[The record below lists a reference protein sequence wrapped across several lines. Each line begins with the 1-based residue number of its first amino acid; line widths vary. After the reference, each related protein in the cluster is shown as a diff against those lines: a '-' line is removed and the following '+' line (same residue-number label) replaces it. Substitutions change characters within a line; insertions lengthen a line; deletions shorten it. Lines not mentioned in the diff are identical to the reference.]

1 MPNRDVYSSKPAA
14 LRDFGG
20 GWNVTDNEYNT
31 ASRFQTVSDN
41 VVVGTD
47 NAIGPRFGYKLFA
60 DLKRGTV
67 TRKTGNVTYQTFN
80 ASPVLRINKNAHGH
94 AAGDHVT
101 VSSLG
106 GAIANIPDQPSG
118 VYGIRT
124 VDVNWFE
131 IVLRANAT
139 ANATSGS
146 LNFQYDHDNHV
157 LGGSIL
163 EAAYFQG
170 YLLIFSDIGE
180 IASIS
185 STAIT
190 RIWDVSKSNAL
201 AGNPIGWRK
210 QTDEVTLSHVSFDT
224 FKQSLLVVNGKNND
238 KPIDINLMRT
248 PIVEYLVDP
257 ATSSNSFVYSA
268 EFILSFDGYVLLVN
282 SNNTSTTSTN
292 TDTTVD
298 ISARGTS
305 GVFVGNPSPDDAVQI
320 DLGRITQTI
329 EPRITGVSTIR
340 NKVFIGFYDS
350 AMLGTLGTYNGT
362 VHEPQFDDQVPQH
375 GTINHRVISNLG
387 NDLLM
392 CDYAGV
398 PAFSQSQIAS
408 TITPQRISQ
417 LIDPELNKHLSR
429 LSPNTLRY
437 NAFSVFAPRD
447 HQYMLFIPKF
457 DSASVFLGA
466 DVPFYIPADLAV
478 NNQIL
483 VNVPNHTVSVGDFVT
498 ISGASSFTGLNA
510 GQVNGTR
517 EVVGIVNADYII
529 IQLDVTPTATGTS
542 GGGYPVTFTP
552 VSDETLGYIFTVN
565 PALRIRRWTRF
576 RHLNWICGTVS
587 REGRVFFCTADRV
600 YQFGGSDNP
609 YYGDGVND
617 YDYASYTQAFT
628 YAEGDTV
635 YDSTTLTTYRCLE
648 SYISVEATFAA
659 ERVTNDTYWEVY
671 LGEEIEWA
679 AETPWSDFGD
689 RQSVKSNKAIRI
701 DATGSAGFTMETFVD
716 SIYWDLSDYTRAPS
730 TSMDFVGKDAG
741 GYGAGTQNYGTGR
754 RTKEQFGYTYPFRCM
769 IAKVRISGSTK
780 LPLRISGIFFLY
792 QKGSSIR

>member
-1 MPNRDVYSSKPAA
+1 MPNRDVYSAQPAA
-14 LRDFGG
+14 LRDFSG

-47 NAIGPRFGYKLFA
+47 NAIGPRFGYKLYA
-60 DLKRGTV
+60 DLKGGTETREAGSV
-67 TRKTGNVTYQTFN
+67 TFTTTNN
-80 ASPVLRINKNAHGH
+80 SPVLRVNKNAHGH
-94 AAGDHVT
+94 SAGDHVT
-101 VSSLG
+101 ITAISG
-106 GAIANIPDQPSG
+106 TIANIPDQPSG
-118 VYGIRT
+118 CYGIVA
-124 VDVNWFE
+124 VDTNWFE

-139 ANATSGS
+139 ATATSGS
-146 LNFQYDHDNHV
+146 LTFQYDHDDHI
-157 LGGSIL
+157 LGGNIL
-163 EAAYFQG
+163 ESAYFQG
-170 YLLIFSDIGE
+170 YIIIFSDIGE
-180 IASIS
+180 IVAIS
-185 STAIT
+185 SSAIT
-190 RIWDVSKSNAL
+190 RIWDVAKSAAL
-201 AGNPIGWRK
+201 SGAPFGWR
-210 QTDEVTLSHVSFDT
+210 QQAGEVPLSHVSFDT

-238 KPIDINLMRT
+238 KPLDIDLTRT
-248 PIVEYLVDP
+248 PIVEFLVDP

-350 AMLGTLGTYNGT
+350 AMLGTLGTYVGS

-392 CDYAGV
+392 CDYAGI

-417 LIDPELNKHLSR
+417 LIDPAINAHLAR
-429 LSPNTLRY
+429 LSPDTLRY
-437 NAFSVFAPRD
+437 KAFSVFAPRD

-457 DSASVFLGA
+457 DSASVFTGA
-466 DVPFYIPADLAV
+466 DVPFYIPADLAA

-483 VNVPNHTVSVGDFVT
+483 VNVPNHTVSRGDFVT
-498 ISGASSFTGLNA
+498 ISGATGFTGLTA
-510 GQVNGTR
+510 GQINGTR
-517 EVVGIVNADYII
+517 EVVAVVNSDYII
-529 IQLDVTPTATGTS
+529 IQLNVTPTATGTS

-552 VSDETLGYIFTVN
+552 VSDETIGYVFTVN

-576 RHLNWICGTVS
+576 RDLNWVCGTVS
-587 REGRVFFCTADRV
+587 REGRVFFCTANRV

-617 YDYASYTQAFT
+617 YDYASYSAGFT
-628 YAEGDTV
+628 YAEGDRV
-635 YDSTTLTTYRCLE
+635 YDSTTLTTYECLE

-659 ERVTNDTYWEVY
+659 ERVTNDTKWTPYFGEDIVWES
-671 LGEEIEWA
+671 
-679 AETPWSDFGD
+679 ETPWSDFGD
-689 RQSVKSNKAIRI
+689 RQAVKNNKQIRI
-701 DATGSAGFTMETFVD
+701 DATGSAGFTLETFVD
-716 SIYWDLSDYTRAPS
+716 SIYWDLDDYTRAPS

-741 GYGAGTQNYGTGR
+741 GFGAGTQNYGTGR
-754 RTKEQFGYTYPFRCM
+754 RTKEQFAYTYPFRCM
-769 IAKVRISGSTK
+769 IAKVRMSGSTK
-780 LPLRISGIFFLY
+780 LPLKISGIFFLY